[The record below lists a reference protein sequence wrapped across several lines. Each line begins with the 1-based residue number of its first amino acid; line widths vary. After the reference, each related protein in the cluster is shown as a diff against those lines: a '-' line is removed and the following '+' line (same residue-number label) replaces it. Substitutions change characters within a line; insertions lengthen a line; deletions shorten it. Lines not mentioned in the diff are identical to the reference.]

1 MIRNF
6 EKELY
11 TVLWKRFVN
20 WKDNTVSDVHVHVP
34 GTNLRQ
40 KDAAHSLVVIHINL
54 RQVHVT
60 DETSPSSSYLS
71 FKIHVSK

>member
-1 MIRNF
+1 M
-6 EKELY
+6 
-11 TVLWKRFVN
+11 
-20 WKDNTVSDVHVHVP
+20 SDVHVHVHVP

-54 RQVHVT
+54 WQVHVT